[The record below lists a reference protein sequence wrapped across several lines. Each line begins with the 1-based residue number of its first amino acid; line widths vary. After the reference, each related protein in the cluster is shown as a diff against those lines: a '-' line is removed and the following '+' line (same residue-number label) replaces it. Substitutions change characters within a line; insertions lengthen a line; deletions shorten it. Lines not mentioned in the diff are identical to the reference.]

1 LLASIQSM
9 LSSLL
14 KTIFTHLMSGF
25 LKEQLRRFQNVT
37 YALAH
42 QPVDRAYMTIGGSD
56 SLFSTFTYR

>member
-42 QPVDRAYMTIGGSD
+42 QHVVRAYMTIGGSD